1 MKNAENP
8 QRFRHPTVVCFH
20 GHGMTPRFPKATL
33 AGFEATKYLYIRAG
47 DHRFIPIWVV
57 VVDGRVIVRSWNDK
71 PEGWYRAFL
80 GQRRGAVQMEGE
92 EVPVRAVRLRSPRLN
107 DAADAAYAEKY
118 TTKANARY
126 VKGFGVAKRK
136 ATTLELVPA

>member
-1 MKNAENP
+1 M
-8 QRFRHPTVVCFH
+8 VCFH

-80 GQRRGAVQMEGE
+80 AERHGAVQIEGK
-92 EVPVRAVRLRSPRLN
+92 EVPVRAFCVRSTRLN
-107 DAADAAYAEKY
+107 DVADAAYAQKY
-118 TTKANARY
+118 TTKANAKY
-126 VKGFGVAKRK
+126 VKGFRIDRRK